1 MNGWE
6 LLADE
11 HGVIA
16 HGDLLDAGLGPR
28 AIALLRRQGLLTA
41 LDRGWYAVGSPRRL
55 RNAMSW
61 PRTHRFEHTRAGRWR
76 GITAAC

>member
-16 HGDLLDAGLGPR
+16 HVDLLDAGLGPR

-41 LDRGWYAVGSPRRL
+41 LDRAGTPSALPRRL

-61 PRTHRFEHTRAGRWR
+61 PRAHRFERTRAGRWR